1 MAGGFL
7 RRRAPY
13 GHDADAFGSDARRCR
28 SELPRA
34 QSRQSLRGRK
44 LGVPDQRCGQSDLD
58 HRGAGAAARRPC
70 QGTSGMSDRA
80 RWSRRDTLACGILT
94 AIAACGARRVVAETV
109 AGALPD
115 GGLLYALFPELGQA
129 GTLSRACL
137 RFFPASISADRLYA
151 WIVPADRPELENAPT
166 IAELR
171 RSIGQR
177 VRRDFAVDDTV
188 QV

>member
-1 MAGGFL
+1 
-7 RRRAPY
+7 
-13 GHDADAFGSDARRCR
+13 
-28 SELPRA
+28 
-34 QSRQSLRGRK
+34 
-44 LGVPDQRCGQSDLD
+44 
-58 HRGAGAAARRPC
+58 
-70 QGTSGMSDRA
+70 MSDRA

-115 GGLLYALFPELGQA
+115 GGLLSALFPELGQA

-188 QV
+188 QVDGWVLSLTELRLYALAALIAPATITLTESG